1 MRFGSS
7 KSLLVAAALL
17 AGLSAGSAH
26 ANLSWPER
34 AELPGTPRSATASH
48 WSSGHALHRQVES
61 NDTYGPRR
69 ANASESDG
77 STFTSS
83 QTITIGAFPTEDQL
97 RAIQF
102 TLWHFIRS
110 IQAQLHDRPF
120 QILELRLVVLG
131 STLSPPVSQVPLP
144 GAAWLLLMG
153 LLGMAGVRVTGGRRT
168 TTALAPA

>member
-7 KSLLVAAALL
+7 KSLLAAAALL
-17 AGLSAGSAH
+17 AGLCSGTAH

-34 AELPGTPRSATASH
+34 AEWPGAPRTASASH

-61 NDTYGPRR
+61 NDSFGPRR
-69 ANASESDG
+69 ASADASDG

-97 RAIQF
+97 RAIQLS
-102 TLWHFIRS
+102 LWYFIRS
-110 IQAQLHDRPF
+110 IQAQFHDRPF

-144 GAAWLLLMG
+144 GAAWLMLMG
-153 LLGMAGVRVTGGRRT
+153 LLGMAGVRVTGGRRN
-168 TTALAPA
+168 AAPLAAA